1 MKSEEP
7 MKALGE
13 NCFGGWRVL
22 ASILL
27 TTLPTIAF
35 SQGRPDI
42 IWAKGGHSYSVNS
55 VTYSPDGQ
63 LLVSGSSDRTIK
75 VWRQDGTFIRSL
87 AIPYDFNHQLFD
99 VLSVAIRRFLRWK
112 QRCHQVV
119 ECLELDARA
128 GFVRSIPFWAIHG
141 HQLFS

>member
-27 TTLPTIAF
+27 TKLPTVAF

-42 IWAKGGHSYSVNS
+42 IWARGGHSYSVNS
-55 VTYSPDGQ
+55 VAYSPDGQ
-63 LLVSGSSDRTIK
+63 LL
-75 VWRQDGTFIRSL
+75 
-87 AIPYDFNHQLFD
+87 
-99 VLSVAIRRFLRWK
+99 
-112 QRCHQVV
+112 V

-128 GFVRSIPFWAIHG
+128 RFVRSIPFWAIHG
-141 HQLFS
+141 HQFLSR